1 LVLVVMVQQI
11 TPLLV
16 LMVLILYWHLLP
28 LLVVV
33 AHLLETNQ
41 LEQVMVALVVAV
53 LVVAVQA
60 AVRLETEIPRLHHHH
75 KEITAGLVMVLDL
88 VTVAGV
94 VVAQARQV
102 QMAQLTAGMVALEL
116 PQALLA
122 LVLLG
127 LVVAVAD

>member
-94 VVAQARQV
+94 VVEQAQQV
-102 QMAQLTAGMVALEL
+102 QTAQLTVEMVVLVL
-116 PQALLA
+116 PQVSRV
-122 LVLLG
+122 LVSLG
-127 LVVAVAD
+127 LAVVAVA